1 MYLFIIKYIIGYK
14 DCDDKK
20 WVVKVYFYGDN
31 KKVENFF
38 KECCKIF
45 IDIYFEFVNVERLK
59 GGNKEVEELK

>member
-1 MYLFIIKYIIGYK
+1 MKYIIGYK

-20 WVVKVYFYGDN
+20 QVVKVYFYGDD

-45 IDIYFEFVNVERLK
+45 IDIYFEFVNVERFK
-59 GGNKEVEELK
+59 GKK